1 MMIETTN
8 IPELVSL
15 VTARSL
21 AKNHGFASLITLPDG
36 NAKLGAD
43 TRYFNA
49 GITLAQGNL
58 SGHEVCHGRGACFQF
73 GDMNPCLGNW
83 GRSEGDT
90 GRILNS
96 RIGRTKCLFEAPED
110 FDRILR
116 AELLKVDR
124 MAERRNVP
132 VAFRP
137 NVLSDY
143 PWHRSRFSWIFEA
156 FPEWQFYGYTKI
168 RSTYSSFLRGELPEN
183 YHLTFSYSENVP
195 DDYLIDLLQRG
206 GTVAVPFATKSV
218 RGFPARFLGFP
229 VCEGVS
235 SDLRF
240 LDDGGTVIGLTAKA
254 PRAKAA
260 RAAFLDVVTRS
271 GFFVSPTDSRC
282 SGAYLC

>member
-1 MMIETTN
+1 MFEN
-8 IPELVSL
+8 ALSVPELVSL
-15 VTARSL
+15 VEARKL
-21 AKNHGFASLITLPDG
+21 ARRWGFSSLITLPDG

-49 GITLAQGNL
+49 GVTLAQGNL
-58 SGHEVCHGRGACFQF
+58 SGHEVCHGRGACFKF
-73 GDMNPCLGNW
+73 GDVNPCLGNW
-83 GRSEGDT
+83 GRSEGDA

-96 RIGRTKCLFEAPED
+96 RIGRTRCLFEAPED

-116 AELLKVDR
+116 AELLKVHR
-124 MAERRNVP
+124 MADRRGVP

-143 PWHRSRFSWIFEA
+143 PWHRSRFAWIFEA
-156 FPEWQFYGYTKI
+156 FSEWEFYGYTKI
-168 RSTYSSFLRGELPEN
+168 RSTYSAFLRGELPEN

-195 DDYLIDLLQRG
+195 DSYLIDVLQRG

-229 VCEGVS
+229 VREGVS

-254 PRAKAA
+254 PRAKVA
-260 RAAFLDVVTRS
+260 RESFLNVVTNS
-271 GFFVSPTDSRC
+271 GFFVDPTESRC